1 MFNIDFKSENVRLI
15 AAFTAVYLI
24 WGSTYLAIRFG
35 LEGLP
40 PFLMSGARYLIA
52 GAVLYLYATRN
63 GIRHPT
69 AGQWFR
75 AAVIGILLFVIGNGG
90 VVIAAATIPSGLVS
104 LMVAAMPI
112 YVVLMQWLRPGG
124 IVPGRF
130 TIAGLVVG
138 VVGMIL
144 LLGPGKGPDSAPID
158 PVGVIWVTLASLG
171 WAAGSLYARHAKLP
185 ESQLQSAGMQTATG
199 GVIMLLISLALGE
212 HNGFQLAAVSLK
224 SWLAFIYLIIF
235 GSIVAF
241 TAYLYMIKK
250 ASPTRVSSYAYVN
263 PVVAV
268 FLGWALAGEAVTAQ
282 TIVASAVILCAVWLI
297 TRPKKIQSAIGQS
310 STIKDGRRIKV
321 GDPSTV
327 NC

>member
-1 MFNIDFKSENVRLI
+1 MFNIDLKSDKVRLF

-35 LEGLP
+35 LECLP

-63 GIRHPT
+63 GVKHPT

-75 AAVIGILLFVIGNGG
+75 ASIIGVLLFVLGNGG

-130 TIAGLVVG
+130 TVAGLMVG
-138 VVGMIL
+138 VIGMAL
-144 LLGPGKGPDSAPID
+144 LLGPGHGSSSAPID
-158 PVGVIWVTLASLG
+158 YVGVLWVTLASLG
-171 WAAGSLYARHAKLP
+171 WAAGSLYARSAKLP
-185 ESQLQSAGMQTATG
+185 ESQLQSAGMQTASG
-199 GVIMLLISLALGE
+199 GAIMLLISLALGE
-212 HNGFQLAAVSLK
+212 HNGFQIAEVSTK
-224 SWLAFIYLIIF
+224 SWLAFVYLIVF

-241 TAYLYMIKK
+241 TAYLYMIKN
-250 ASPTRVSSYAYVN
+250 AAPTRVSSYAYVN

-268 FLGWALAGEAVTAQ
+268 FLGWALAGEAVTGQ
-282 TIVASAVILCAVWLI
+282 TIIASAVILCAVWLI
-297 TRPKKIQSAIGQS
+297 TRPKKIQFADGQN
-310 STIKDGRRIKV
+310 STSKESRRIKV